1 MSTDSEEEAKS
12 DSSSDEE
19 NHRHQSHHHSHT
31 HIDHNSN
38 HHHHHNH
45 YQHHNHSH
53 LSSRLYES
61 DNPDDTL
68 NRERDNESKISTQRS
83 RVSKNT
89 LINHEHLKSNR
100 LSTLVGAVSTNNL
113 ASNSSTMSTSE
124 KLKKSSKADEK
135 TNDLLNNV
143 NKSNSNDAEPTSNL
157 NAMNLLKQIKHHQSA
172 RKLNSSASNKVFSSM
187 SINKEATESNGAN
200 ATNQEEISENN
211 LSKLTIAVL
220 KLLNQLEIKFPG
232 KNNDQTK
239 ALTSA
244 IYSKLEAY
252 KPKLANYWM
261 IKLDDSKRSKVIYI
275 ELFISFTIHI
285 LYVF

>member
-19 NHRHQSHHHSHT
+19 NHRHQSHHHHSHN
-31 HIDHNSN
+31 HNDHNPN
-38 HHHHHNH
+38 HHHHYHNH

-61 DNPDDTL
+61 DNPDETL

-113 ASNSSTMSTSE
+113 ASNSSTTNTTE
-124 KLKKSSKADEK
+124 KLKKSSKTDEK

-143 NKSNSNDAEPTSNL
+143 NKSNSNDAESTSNL

-187 SINKEATESNGAN
+187 SINKEVTESSNGGNAAN
-200 ATNQEEISENN
+200 EEISENN

-261 IKLDDSKRSKVIYI
+261 IKLDDSKRSKVILKI
-275 ELFISFTIHI
+275 
-285 LYVF
+285 

>member
-113 ASNSSTMSTSE
+113 ATNSSTMSTSE

-239 ALTSA
+239 ALTQA

-261 IKLDDSKRSKVIYI
+261 IKLDDSKRSKVI
-275 ELFISFTIHI
+275 
-285 LYVF
+285 